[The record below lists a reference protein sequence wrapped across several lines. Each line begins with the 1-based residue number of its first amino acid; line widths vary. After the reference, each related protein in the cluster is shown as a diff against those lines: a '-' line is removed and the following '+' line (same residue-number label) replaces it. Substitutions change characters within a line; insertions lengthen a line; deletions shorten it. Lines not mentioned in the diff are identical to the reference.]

1 MIQKQRLVKL
11 TQKVLSINSENP
23 PGREWDLAKFIEGD
37 MKSLGLD
44 VNLYTFAARRPNV
57 VAVLK
62 GRGPRAQAARQA
74 LLITPHFDTVPIGR
88 AWKQNPLGGKVIQ
101 GRIYGRGATDDKG
114 NLACCM
120 EVMRSLVED
129 RVAFSRDIIMAATVD
144 EETGSHSGIVPLL
157 DKKILRP
164 QTAVILDSDEFN
176 TIIAQKGLL
185 HCRIQIFGKK
195 AHGAYNWRGVN
206 AIEIA
211 SRVILKLKQQRFKF
225 KKHALLRPP
234 TLNIG
239 TIKGGDKVNMVAD
252 YCEFSL
258 DARFLPGMKSAELIR
273 TIKSIVKSEAK
284 KYNVVIDDLQQP
296 YEIDASH
303 PLVHTYVKSAKA
315 LRIKTSLLGSEG
327 ATVITFF
334 KRHDIPA
341 FATGYG
347 VRGMAHTTDE
357 YARVEMLF
365 KGARLLERF
374 IKDYSREGQ

>member
-1 MIQKQRLVKL
+1 MIQKQRLLKL

-23 PGREWDLAKFIEGD
+23 PGREWDLAKFIERD

-62 GRGPRAQAARQA
+62 GRGPRAKAARQA

-88 AWKQNPLGGKVIQ
+88 GWKQNPLGGKVIQ
-101 GRIYGRGATDDKG
+101 GKIYGRGATDDKG
-114 NLACCM
+114 NLACCL
-120 EVMRSLVED
+120 EVMRSFAED
-129 RVAFSRDIIMAATVD
+129 RVTFSRDIIMAATVD
-144 EETGSHSGIVPLL
+144 EETGSHYGIVPLL
-157 DKKILRP
+157 DKQILRP
-164 QTAVILDSDEFN
+164 QAAVILDSDEFN

-185 HCRIQIFGKK
+185 HCRVQISGKK
-195 AHGAYNWRGVN
+195 AHGAYNWMGVN

-211 SRVILKLKQQRFKF
+211 SRVIMKLKQRRLKF

-273 TIKSIVKSEAK
+273 DIKAIVKSEAK
-284 KYNVVIDDLQQP
+284 QFDVVIDDLQQP

-303 PLVHTYVKSAKA
+303 PLVRTYVNSAKS
-315 LRIKTSLLGSEG
+315 LGIKTSLMGSEG

-334 KRHDIPA
+334 KRQNIPA

-347 VRGMAHTTDE
+347 VHGTAHTTDE
-357 YARVEMLF
+357 YARVGMLF
-365 KGARLLERF
+365 NGARLLQKF
-374 IKDYSREGQ
+374 IKDYSGEDQ

>member
-1 MIQKQRLVKL
+1 MIRKQRLVSL

-23 PGREWDLAKFIEGD
+23 PGREWDLAKFIERD

-44 VNLYTFAARRPNV
+44 VKLYTFAPRRPNV

-62 GRGPRAQAARQA
+62 GRGPRTLAARQS

-88 AWKQNPLGGKVIQ
+88 GWKQDPLGGKIVR
-101 GRIYGRGATDDKG
+101 GKIYGRGATDDKG

-129 RVAFSRDIIMAATVD
+129 GVAFSRDIIMAATVD
-144 EETGSHSGIVPLL
+144 EETGSHYGIVPLL
-157 DKKILRP
+157 DKNILRP
-164 QTAVILDSDEFN
+164 RTAVILDSDEFN

-185 HCRIQIFGKK
+185 HCRVQIVGKK
-195 AHGAYNWRGVN
+195 AHGAYNWMGVN

-211 SRVILKLKQQRFKF
+211 ARVIQKLKQRRFKF
-225 KKHALLRPP
+225 SQHPLLRPP
-234 TLNIG
+234 TFNIG
-239 TIKGGDKVNMVAD
+239 TIHGGDKVNMVAD
-252 YCEFSL
+252 HCEFSL
-258 DARFLPGMKSAELIR
+258 DARFLPGMKSSDLIR
-273 TIKSIVKSEAK
+273 DIKSVVKSEARK
-284 KYNVVIDDLQQP
+284 FNVLIDDLQQP

-303 PLVHTYVKSAKA
+303 PLVRTYVDSAKS
-315 LRIKTSLLGSEG
+315 LGLKTSLKGSEG

-334 KRHDIPA
+334 KRHNIPA

-347 VRGMAHTTDE
+347 ARGTAHTTDE

-365 KGARLLERF
+365 NGARLLEKF
-374 IKDYSREGQ
+374 IKDYSGEG

>member
-1 MIQKQRLVKL
+1 MIQKQRLLKL

-23 PGREWDLAKFIEGD
+23 PGREWDLAKFIERD

-62 GRGPRAQAARQA
+62 GRGSRAEAARQA

-88 AWKQNPLGGKVIQ
+88 GWKQNPLGGKVIQ
-101 GRIYGRGATDDKG
+101 GKIYGRGATDDKG
-114 NLACCM
+114 NLACCL
-120 EVMRSLVED
+120 EVMRSFAED
-129 RVAFSRDIIMAATVD
+129 RVTFSRDIIMAATVD
-144 EETGSHSGIVPLL
+144 EETGSHYGIVPLL
-157 DKKILRP
+157 DKQILRP
-164 QTAVILDSDEFN
+164 QAAVILDSDEFN

-185 HCRIQIFGKK
+185 HCRVQISGKK
-195 AHGAYNWRGVN
+195 AHGAYNWMGVN

-211 SRVILKLKQQRFKF
+211 SRVIMKLKQWRLKF

-258 DARFLPGMKSAELIR
+258 DARFLPGTKSAELIR
-273 TIKSIVKSEAK
+273 DIKAIVKSEAK
-284 KYNVVIDDLQQP
+284 QFDVVIDDLQQP

-303 PLVHTYVKSAKA
+303 PLVRTYVNSAKS
-315 LRIKTSLLGSEG
+315 LGIKTSLMGSEG

-334 KRHDIPA
+334 KRQNIPA

-347 VRGMAHTTDE
+347 VHGTAHTTDE
-357 YARVEMLF
+357 YARVGMLF
-365 KGARLLERF
+365 NGARLLEKF
-374 IKDYSREGQ
+374 IKDYSGED